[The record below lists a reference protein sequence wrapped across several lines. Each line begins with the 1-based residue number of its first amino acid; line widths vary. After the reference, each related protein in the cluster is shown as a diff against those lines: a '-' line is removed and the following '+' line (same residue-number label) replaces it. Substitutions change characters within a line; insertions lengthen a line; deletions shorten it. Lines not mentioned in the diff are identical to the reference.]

1 MKRRNFLQTGSAIT
15 LPLLLNGFQVG
26 AIPKS
31 SIFNAV
37 NNGSDKVIVLIQ
49 LGGGNDGLNT
59 VLPIDQYSNLASVRS
74 NLLIPESVAIPLTDT
89 AALHPSMTGF
99 KNLYEDASLTIIQS
113 VGYPNQNRSHFRST
127 DIWTSG
133 SAADVNETSGWMGRF
148 FDLEHPSYPEDFP
161 NNSCPD
167 PIALTIG
174 SIVSE
179 TCQGNTSN
187 FSLAITN
194 PDSVGSL
201 VVSEEGDVP
210 NTPYGQELTFIRDAV
225 VQTNAYAS
233 TIMEASDAANNLSSL
248 YPADN
253 RLADQLKVVA
263 RLIAGGLQTKVYVV
277 SLGGFDTHA
286 SQVVAGDPTQGEHA
300 NLLQLLSSAVEA
312 FQDDLKLLNIQD
324 RVVGMTFSE
333 FGRRIRSNFSLGTD
347 HGTAAPMF
355 VFGACVNSKIIGDN
369 PEISV
374 NVDVQDGVP
383 MQYDFRSVYGSILMD
398 WFEVAEG
405 TVKNLLD
412 ENFQYIPIIEGCQ
425 TVPTKDFSFDTEI
438 NAYNFPNPFSKTTTI
453 SFNSKDEWL
462 RVSVFDMFG
471 NEIKVLASGKF
482 RAGTHQLEFDASGLP
497 AGNYAYRIQFK
508 NRQKTKLM
516 LFKG

>member
-1 MKRRNFLQTGSAIT
+1 MKRRNFLQKSTALS
-15 LPLLLNGFQVG
+15 LPLMLSGFKLG
-26 AIPKS
+26 AISKS
-31 SIFNAV
+31 SLLSNL
-37 NNGSDKVIVLIQ
+37 NNGSDKVLVIIQ

-59 VLPIDQYSNLASVRS
+59 VLPLDQYSNLASVRS
-74 NLLIPESVAIPLTDT
+74 NILIPEAQAIPLTDT
-89 AALHPSMTGF
+89 AALHPAMTGF
-99 KNLYEDASLTIIQS
+99 KNLYENAQLSIIQS

-133 SAADVNETSGWMGRF
+133 SAADVNETSGWIGRY
-148 FDLEHPSYPEDFP
+148 FDLEHPEYPEGFP
-161 NNSCPD
+161 NETCPD

-179 TCQGNTSN
+179 TCQGNAGN

-194 PDSVGSL
+194 PDSVGAL

-210 NTPYGQELTFIRDAV
+210 NTPYGRELTFIRDAV

-233 TIMEASDAANNLSSL
+233 TIMEASDGANNLSTL
-248 YPADN
+248 YPEDN
-253 RLADQLKVVA
+253 PLAEQLKIVA

-277 SLGGFDTHA
+277 NLGGFDTHA
-286 SQVVAGDPTQGEHA
+286 GQVQEGAPTTGMHA
-300 NLLQLLSSAVEA
+300 RLLETLSGAVEA
-312 FQDDLKLLNIQD
+312 FQNDLQLLNIAE

-369 PEISV
+369 PEISI

-398 WFEVAEG
+398 WFEVSEG
-405 TVKNLLD
+405 TVKSLLD
-412 ENFQYIPIIEGCQ
+412 ENFQYIPIIEGCS
-425 TVPTKDFSFDTEI
+425 TSTKDLREGQDI
-438 NAYNFPNPFSKTTTI
+438 DIYNFPNPFQRTTTI
-453 SFNSKDEWL
+453 RFTCRAEWL
-462 RVSVFDMFG
+462 RVSIFDMFG
-471 NEIKVLASGKF
+471 NEIKVLANGKF
-482 RAGTHQLEFDASGLP
+482 QAGTHQLNFDASGLSK
-497 AGNYAYRIQFK
+497 GNYAYRIQFK
-508 NRQKTKLM
+508 DRQKTKLM
-516 LFKG
+516 LYGG